1 MNMRWMIF
9 VKRMKRSE
17 RLGIILLILAK
28 NPNRL
33 FTLSQLAQQFGCA
46 KSTLSEDMTEIKA
59 VLARYNLGLL
69 ETSSGASGG
78 ICYLPFRSAEENLR
92 IVHAV
97 CEQLSDPKRIMPG
110 GFLYTVDLFS
120 NPDTVHQ
127 LGMILAQRYYEQKPD
142 VIVTIESK
150 GIPIGLMVAQAMG
163 KQLVIARKENRATE
177 GSVVTLNYFT
187 ASSKVLSA
195 MSLPRRALKEGQR
208 ALIVDDFVKG
218 GGTIRGLCD
227 MMQEFHCD
235 VVGTCALIRMP
246 SDQIQQEGVLS
257 LLELEE
263 VDVDAQKVRLR
274 PSAWLH
280 QAVQ

>member
-1 MNMRWMIF
+1 M
-9 VKRMKRSE
+9 KRIKRSE
-17 RLGIILLILAK
+17 RIGMILLILAQ

-46 KSTLSEDMTEIKA
+46 KSTLSEDMADMKE
-59 VLARYNLGLL
+59 VLARHNLGVL
-69 ETSSGASGG
+69 ETSSGAAGG

-92 IVHAV
+92 IVQSV
-97 CEQLSDPKRIMPG
+97 CEQLSDPNRIMPG
-110 GFLYTVDLFS
+110 GFLYTVDVFS
-120 NPDTVHQ
+120 DPDTVHR
-127 LGMILAQRYYEQKPD
+127 LGMVLAQRYYEQKPD
-142 VIVTIESK
+142 VVVTIESK

-163 KQLVIARKENRATE
+163 KPLVIARKENRATE

-227 MMQEFHCD
+227 MMHEFRCD

-246 SDQIQQEGVLS
+246 SDQIQQEEVLS
-257 LLELEE
+257 LMELEE
-263 VDVDAQKVRLR
+263 VAVDSKRIRLQ
-274 PSAWLH
+274 PSAWLYR
-280 QAVQ
+280 QPI